1 MPDLYTEKLDLIL
14 ARLDAIEAK
23 LAAAPQTPA
32 PDAGLFRFVRPA
44 VRETGRW
51 PADVD
56 MVAPDPEEV
65 FQRAL
70 HGVNWRGGAVSDQ
83 TYEEAWQEI
92 EALKA
97 GDEKLIAVYREA
109 GLDPE
114 FAGVALLT
122 GLISPAKHD
131 AMSFGVN
138 FGVRRG
144 YAGYTTA
151 SFIEAQLSIKG
162 TPGVA

>member
-23 LAAAPQTPA
+23 LAAAPHAPA
-32 PDAGLFRFVRPA
+32 TDAGLFRFARPA
-44 VRETGRW
+44 VRETGKW

-65 FQRAL
+65 FRRAL

-109 GLDPE
+109 NLDPE
-114 FAGVALLT
+114 FAGIALLT
-122 GLISPAKHD
+122 GLIQPAKYD
-131 AMSFGVN
+131 GPTFGVN
-138 FGVRRG
+138 SGVRRG
-144 YAGYTTA
+144 YAGYTAA
-151 SFIEAQLSIKG
+151 SWVEAQLSIKG